1 MNKELNCLVEFQP
14 MGKRIR
20 VAAGTTLLD
29 AARQAGLEMTSVCGG
44 EGLCGQCQVVVLQGD
59 IKEPAIEEEQFFTEI
74 DIKNGRRLA
83 CSTRVLGDVKVS
95 VPRETQVNGQRLQ
108 IESVLSEIDVYPL
121 VEGFQVAL
129 SPPHLDDVRSD
140 VTRLE
145 DKLKEQYQL
154 SKLRINYKV
163 ARAVP
168 AILRQQ
174 EWQATV
180 FVRSGEIIGLASPDT
195 QPLGLAVDLGTTKI
209 AAYLV
214 SLESGKTLASAG
226 APNPQIGYGEDVIS
240 RLNYARR
247 TPAGAQVLAQKV
259 RQTLNEILYDLIVQ
273 VGVSSQQVA
282 EAVIVGN
289 TAMTHLLLRLP
300 VTQLL
305 KAPYVAAVSDALD
318 VRAADIGLDIAKG
331 AYVHIPPAIGGYVG
345 SDHVAMI
352 LASEL
357 DGSEKISLGVDIGT
371 NTEIVLRKPG
381 EQFLASASC
390 ASGPAFEGAHI
401 NEGMRA
407 ASGAI
412 EKVKIKPDSLI
423 LDTIDDEA
431 PVGLCGS
438 GIIDAVAELYRSGLI
453 NDRGRFQQQL
463 ARVRE
468 GEKGGEFLLVSEEES
483 GTHHEIII
491 DQNDINEIQLAKG
504 AIHAG
509 IKMLL
514 EVTKTAPDDV
524 QEVIIAGAFGS
535 FLNIE
540 NAKAIGLFPT
550 LPNAVYKQVGNAAVI
565 GAKWMLI
572 SRIARQRAHEI
583 YENTRYT
590 ELSVHPRFSREF
602 ALGMLFPQ
610 KENQ

>member
-1 MNKELNCLVEFQP
+1 
-14 MGKRIR
+14 
-20 VAAGTTLLD
+20 
-29 AARQAGLEMTSVCGG
+29 
-44 EGLCGQCQVVVLQGD
+44 
-59 IKEPAIEEEQFFTEI
+59 
-74 DIKNGRRLA
+74 
-83 CSTRVLGDVKVS
+83 
-95 VPRETQVNGQRLQ
+95 
-108 IESVLSEIDVYPL
+108 
-121 VEGFQVAL
+121 
-129 SPPHLDDVRSD
+129 
-140 VTRLE
+140 
-145 DKLKEQYQL
+145 
-154 SKLRINYKV
+154 
-163 ARAVP
+163 
-168 AILRQQ
+168 
-174 EWQATV
+174 
-180 FVRSGEIIGLASPDT
+180 
-195 QPLGLAVDLGTTKI
+195 
-209 AAYLV
+209 
-214 SLESGKTLASAG
+214 
-226 APNPQIGYGEDVIS
+226 
-240 RLNYARR
+240 
-247 TPAGAQVLAQKV
+247 
-259 RQTLNEILYDLIVQ
+259 
-273 VGVSSQQVA
+273 
-282 EAVIVGN
+282 
-289 TAMTHLLLRLP
+289 
-300 VTQLL
+300 
-305 KAPYVAAVSDALD
+305 
-318 VRAADIGLDIAKG
+318 
-331 AYVHIPPAIGGYVG
+331 
-345 SDHVAMI
+345 MI

-381 EQFLASASC
+381 EKFLASASC

-483 GTHHEIII
+483 GTHREIII